1 MPNDFSNLLLACAGR
16 PEFIQL
22 VTSDELW
29 KKFVIHTVHHIN
41 HSTRFKAFRIPT
53 KNYRLEFINIVNEIE
68 KESKRKQFQREEQAR
83 KVSPCCFLQRPGWK
97 RKESGAAVRFLQK
110 WIASN
115 NLFEMVN
122 VKSML
127 NMYHVYTSFLE
138 TPRVVVVGSPSCGRT
153 SLLSKMC
160 NLLNFEPL
168 ELPFS
173 GKVRHMGQMMEIVAP
188 STRKERIEPY
198 FNVRRSMERSP
209 FYINAR
215 LVVICFSLS
224 CESSYWD
231 VCEKWI
237 PELQQQSPNTPYIVV
252 GCKKD
257 HRNSKHETQ
266 LILQRQQCCIQQ
278 HEGMDLANRIGA
290 LCYVETSA
298 ETGDGVE
305 SLLRLLVDLLRW
317 VYC

>member
-1 MPNDFSNLLLACAGR
+1 MPNDFSNLLLACAGCS
-16 PEFIQL
+16 ELMQL

-29 KKFVIHTVHHIN
+29 KELVIHTIHHIN
-41 HSTRFKAFRIPT
+41 RSTRYKAFIIPT
-53 KNYRLEFINIVNEIE
+53 KNYRLEFINIVKEIE
-68 KESKRKQFQREEQAR
+68 KESKRKQFQREEHAR
-83 KVSPCCFLQRPGWK
+83 KVTPCCNVALSGWK
-97 RKESGAAVRFLQK
+97 LKESGAAVRFLQN

-127 NMYHVYTSFLE
+127 FMYHVYSSFLE
-138 TPRVVVVGSPSCGRT
+138 TPRVVFVGSPSCGRT

-188 STRKERIEPY
+188 SIRKERYEPY
-198 FNVRRSMERSP
+198 FNLRRSMERSQ
-209 FYINAR
+209 FYSNAR
-215 LVVICFSLS
+215 LVVICFSIS

-237 PELQQQSPNTPYIVV
+237 PELQHQSPNTPCIVV

-266 LILQRQQCCIQQ
+266 LILQRQQLCIQQ
-278 HEGMDLANRIGA
+278 HEGLHLANRIGA